1 MSHLDAALSAYL
13 DGETDPEESARVV
26 AHVGSCA
33 TCQAEMEALVSAR
46 RAVRSLPLLD
56 LPPGLGPPTA
66 AAHPGRSWRAV
77 VGAAAAVAVLVSAIA
92 LGSTETVTVDEVVVP
107 HVELARSGAA
117 EVGR

>member
-1 MSHLDAALSAYL
+1 MSHLRATLSAYL

-56 LPPGLGPPTA
+56 LPPALGPPTA
-66 AAHPGRSWRAV
+66 ARPGRSWRAV

-92 LGSTETVTVDEVVVP
+92 LGSTQTVTVDEVVVP
-107 HVELARSGAA
+107 HVELARSGAT